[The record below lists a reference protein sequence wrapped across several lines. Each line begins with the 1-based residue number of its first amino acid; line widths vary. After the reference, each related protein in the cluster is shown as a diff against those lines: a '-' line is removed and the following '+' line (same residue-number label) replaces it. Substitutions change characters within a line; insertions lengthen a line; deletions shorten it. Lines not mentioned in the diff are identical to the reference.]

1 VRTRRLIGVATLLA
15 LLAILAGVSGFEL
28 PFGAPGQGAE
38 RPVPGVRA
46 VGSDVLLRVG
56 SGAPP
61 GGELAFLAVEP
72 GGGLFVSDARRQTV
86 MRFDPTGHLLS
97 EWGPRLGNLSLS
109 EPAGVAVSGDRFYVV
124 DRGTPRILRLD
135 GAGRL
140 QATINLAPFN
150 TYGLNGLS
158 VDASGNVYAADTGRN
173 RLLVFSPGGQL
184 IKQVGRGG
192 NDLGAFTQPMM
203 LAFAPD
209 ASFFVADWENSRVE
223 RWSPD
228 FQAIDA
234 WSTGFR
240 PFGVAVDQLGRV
252 FVPDTEGRRIEAYSA
267 RGAALGDLGAAGS
280 GAAVA
285 FAPKQVAVARSAAPS
300 VYVLGG
306 DGIQRIDIENTAP
319 PQTSS
324 DVDPLSLLVLAA
336 MLAVVVVAVGSRR
349 RRRGAALLRPTLDRP
364 VRLDA
369 ENGAERQHQQARP
382 DEDLLIAHQ
391 PEREQ

>member
-1 VRTRRLIGVATLLA
+1 VLTLLA

-28 PFGAPGQGAE
+28 PFGGPGQGAE

-86 MRFDPTGHLLS
+86 MRFDATGHLLS

-109 EPAGVAVSGDRFYVV
+109 EPAGVAVSGDSFYVL

-140 QATINLAPFN
+140 HATINLTPFN
-150 TYGLNGLS
+150 TYGLNGLA
-158 VDASGNVYAADTGRN
+158 VDARGNVYAADTGRN

-203 LAFAPD
+203 VAFAPD
-209 ASFFVADWENSRVE
+209 ASFFVADWENSRIE
-223 RWSPD
+223 RWSAD
-228 FQAIDA
+228 FEAIDA
-234 WSTGFR
+234 WSTGVR

-267 RGAALGDLGAAGS
+267 RGAALGDVGAAGS

-285 FAPKQVAVARSAAPS
+285 FAPKQVAVARSAEPS

-306 DGIQRIDIENTAP
+306 DGIQRIDLENTAP
-319 PQTSS
+319 PPQATA
-324 DVDPLSLLVLAA
+324 DVDPLSLLVIAA

-349 RRRGAALLRPTLDRP
+349 RRRAAASLGPTLDRP
-364 VRLDA
+364 VGLDA
-369 ENGAERQHQQARP
+369 EDGAQRQHQQAHP
-382 DEDLLIAHQ
+382 DEELLIAHQ
-391 PEREQ
+391 AEREQ